1 MRPVRWVVA
10 LALLALA
17 ACGGNRAPASL
28 PNAAA
33 TVRVSSHAF
42 NDGGSIPTRFTCD
55 GRGES
60 PPLRWTGVPQ
70 QAASIA
76 LIVSD
81 PDAPG
86 GRFVHWTLYELPPQ
100 VRSLPTGAPV
110 LAGARQGRN
119 SLGKVG
125 WTPPCPPKTD
135 PAHHYDFD
143 VYWLDRPVDIAQGAK
158 PDAVLGAIAGAAGG
172 RGRLVARYKR
182 R

>member
-1 MRPVRWVVA
+1 VRPLW
-10 LALLALA
+10 LFGTLPLLALG
-17 ACGGNRAPASL
+17 ACGGDRGPSTL
-28 PNAAA
+28 PKAKA
-33 TVRVSSHAF
+33 TVRVTSHAF
-42 NDGGSIPTRFTCD
+42 ADGGAIPRRFTCD
-55 GRGES
+55 GAGVS
-60 PPLRWTGVPQ
+60 PPLRWAGVPQ

-86 GRFVHWTLYELPPQ
+86 GRFVHWTLYDLPPQ
-100 VRSLPTGAPV
+100 VSRLPTGAPV

-125 WTPPCPPKTD
+125 WAPPCPPKTD

-143 VYWLDRPVDIAQGAK
+143 VYWLGRPVDVPQGAK
-158 PDAVLGAIAGAAGG
+158 AQDVLSAIAGAAGG
-172 RGRLVARYKR
+172 HGRLVGTYKR